1 MTALGYTSGRH
12 LGTETT
18 TISGDG
24 HMGTGGL
31 RREDKKHTMPI
42 PRQGSTDD
50 GTPPPRMSS
59 TSPGLWASVK
69 MAYQGLVHTVIRPP
83 RSHYA
88 LDDLGP
94 STCIFAHN
102 LLVGREDFTLR
113 NDKGLAVECSWWKP
127 QHHHRHATT
136 ETRMPCIVVLH
147 GNSSS
152 RLGCM
157 ETLFHSLAAGFTVCA
172 IDFSGSGLSEG
183 KYVSLGFHEKK
194 DISLVLTHLQS
205 TGEVIILW
213 GRSMGAVASILC
225 AAEEADDVAG
235 GACITAM
242 VLDSP
247 FSSLKQLAMDLVDDG
262 KLNVPKFAVSI
273 VMRFLRRDIQRRAK
287 FDMFQL
293 TPKAVIHKCA
303 VPAFFAIGSQD
314 ELVSPS
320 HVQLLHDR
328 HRGPKELLMFPG
340 GHNSVRPAEFFARAV
355 NFCRVMCGL
364 LPMSETATTAGGGG
378 LSPVHVRHPLATD
391 LSVEQ
396 VRAMSIKELKAVLH
410 RADIDVATVVEK
422 AELVTLVLKMHAR
435 HVRMRVNSDV
445 ETRRRT
451 TSPMQRRHSTGTDD
465 PATCPED
472 VVVGGVQVTATA
484 ASPTS

>member
-1 MTALGYTSGRH
+1 MSKG
-12 LGTETT
+12 
-18 TISGDG
+18 
-24 HMGTGGL
+24 
-31 RREDKKHTMPI
+31 
-42 PRQGSTDD
+42 QGSTDD

-157 ETLFHSLAAGFTVCA
+157 ETLFHSLAAG
-172 IDFSGSGLSEG
+172 
-183 KYVSLGFHEKK
+183 
-194 DISLVLTHLQS
+194 
-205 TGEVIILW
+205 IILW

-293 TPKAVIHKCA
+293 TPKAVIHKSVPTYSVVPYIFVLIFFSIFLCRCA

-340 GHNSVRPAEFFARAV
+340 GHNSVRPPEFFARAV

-364 LPMSETATTAGGGG
+364 LPMSETTAGGGGG

-445 ETRRRT
+445 ESRRRT

-472 VVVGGVQVTATA
+472 IVVGGVQVTATA
-484 ASPTS
+484 APPTS

>member
-1 MTALGYTSGRH
+1 MSKG
-12 LGTETT
+12 
-18 TISGDG
+18 
-24 HMGTGGL
+24 
-31 RREDKKHTMPI
+31 
-42 PRQGSTDD
+42 QGSTDD

-205 TGEVIILW
+205 TGEVSNIILW

-293 TPKAVIHKCA
+293 TPKAVIHKSVPKYSVVLPYISVLIFFSIFLFRCA

-340 GHNSVRPAEFFARAV
+340 GHNSVRPTEFFARAV

-364 LPMSETATTAGGGG
+364 LPMSETAAGGGGG

-445 ETRRRT
+445 ESRRRT

-472 VVVGGVQVTATA
+472 IIVGGVQVTATA
-484 ASPTS
+484 APPTS

>member
-1 MTALGYTSGRH
+1 MSKG
-12 LGTETT
+12 
-18 TISGDG
+18 
-24 HMGTGGL
+24 
-31 RREDKKHTMPI
+31 
-42 PRQGSTDD
+42 QGSTDD

-172 IDFSGSGLSEG
+172 IDFSGSGLSE
-183 KYVSLGFHEKK
+183 
-194 DISLVLTHLQS
+194 VLS
-205 TGEVIILW
+205 TPPSRSSSSYRHVHREIDGRSVQVGSFPLDPPCLNVVRSIILW

-340 GHNSVRPAEFFARAV
+340 GHNSVRPTEFFARAV

-364 LPMSETATTAGGGG
+364 LPMSETAAGGGGG

-445 ETRRRT
+445 ESRRRT

-472 VVVGGVQVTATA
+472 IIVGGVQVTATA
-484 ASPTS
+484 APPTS